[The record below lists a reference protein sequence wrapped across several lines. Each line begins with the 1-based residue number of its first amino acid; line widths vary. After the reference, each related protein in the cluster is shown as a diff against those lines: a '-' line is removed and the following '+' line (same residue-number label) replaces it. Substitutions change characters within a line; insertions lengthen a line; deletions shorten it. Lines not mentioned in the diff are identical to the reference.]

1 MNCVYTAYTGNNP
14 AGIDINLGYYALA
27 ECLIKGT
34 DASRALLRWCG
45 VWFDKTKP
53 RKMYEKKCSYTKPM
67 GEKTKRILAVY
78 EKHPDYPNRQIA
90 KIAECTPEMV
100 GKVLHRIG
108 ARKNKWSGY
117 KEKQVVEIYRKN
129 PAMQNKEI
137 AEQAGCTP
145 EAVRRILRKIG
156 VKKKNKWDGYISQDP
171 RYSREKRSE
180 NEEDVR
186 N

>member
-67 GEKTKRILAVY
+67 GEKTKRILAIY
-78 EKHPDYPNRQIA
+78 EQNPDYQNRQIA

-108 ARKNKWSGY
+108 ARKNKWSGH
-117 KEKQVVEIYRKN
+117 KESTVIEIYRKN
-129 PAMQNKEI
+129 PAMQNREI
-137 AEQAGCTP
+137 AEKAGCSP
-145 EAVRRILRKIG
+145 EGVRRILRKIG
-156 VKKKNKWDGYISQDP
+156 AKKKNKWDGYISNDP
-171 RYSREKRSE
+171 RYSKEKRGK
-180 NEEDVR
+180 
-186 N
+186 

>member
-1 MNCVYTAYTGNNP
+1 MNYVYHAYVSNNP
-14 AGIDINLGYYALA
+14 GGVEINLGYYALA
-27 ECLIKGT
+27 ECILTKT
-34 DASRALLRWCG
+34 NASAALLRWCG

-53 RKMYEKKCSYTKPM
+53 RKVYEKKRSYTTPM
-67 GEKTKRILAVY
+67 GEKTKRILAIY
-78 EKHPDYPNRQIA
+78 EKNPDYQNRQIA
-90 KIAECTPEMV
+90 KIAKCTPEMV

-117 KEKQVVEIYRKN
+117 KESIVIEIYRKN

-171 RYSREKRSE
+171 RYSKDKRGK
-180 NEEDVR
+180 
-186 N
+186 

>member
-1 MNCVYTAYTGNNP
+1 VQTAYTSNNP

-34 DASRALLRWCG
+34 DASKALLRWCG

-53 RKMYEKKCSYTKPM
+53 RKTYTKRPM
-67 GEKTKRILAVY
+67 GKKTRKILAVY
-78 EKHPDYPNRQIA
+78 DKHPQYPSVR
-90 KIAECTPEMV
+90 IAELAKCTPEMV
-100 GKVLHRIG
+100 AKVF
-108 ARKNKWSGY
+108 RKVGIRRNRWNGY
-117 KEKQVVEIYRKN
+117 KEAIVIEIYEKN
-129 PAMQNKEI
+129 PMLQTKKI

-171 RYSREKRSE
+171 RYSKDKRGK
-180 NEEDVR
+180 
-186 N
+186 